1 MTHQAPS
8 RWQPPRRNPQHGAAA
23 GHAPPSPRD
32 QVRRA
37 LRLIV
42 TAGSCAAGLCLV
54 VGLVALVAA
63 VTKPQPSRP
72 TNIAATA
79 SGARGTTKLPYQP
92 PPALVDAAHPD
103 HGGRGPS
110 LLHPAPGARAAVLAA
125 LAGSGNAVTPQF
137 SISGI
142 AWRLSWSCRCGA
154 ARAGRQLI
162 VREVPAAGPAS
173 TIWTPAA
180 SPVPARPPAGRVA
193 LAVSRRSGPGSGCA

>member
-1 MTHQAPS
+1 ETRITFCHEALDADPEGTRMTHQAPS

-32 QVRRA
+32 HVRRA

-110 LLHPAPGARAAVLAA
+110 LLHPAPGARCPGCCARGPGRQRERRDAAALNQRHRLAA
-125 LAGSGNAVTPQF
+125 QLALPL
-137 SISGI
+137 
-142 AWRLSWSCRCGA
+142 RRR
-154 ARAGRQLI
+154 ARR
-162 VREVPAAGPAS
+162 
-173 TIWTPAA
+173 
-180 SPVPARPPAGRVA
+180 
-193 LAVSRRSGPGSGCA
+193 